1 MTGGAGFIG
10 SHLVEELIGR
20 GEVFVLDNLYTGSL
34 ENLKGLSTMFIKG
47 RAKEVN
53 NLEERFDF
61 IFHLGIYSSSPMYR
75 ENRFLVNLAVE
86 DFLYILEYA
95 REKGSK
101 VILASSSSIYNGNEP
116 PFREDMEIKVT
127 DFYTEARYYLERL
140 ASLYFDF
147 YGVKTVVLRL
157 FSVYGEKEK
166 HKGKFANLV
175 TQFLWKMS
183 KGERPVIY
191 GDGSQTRDFIYVKDV
206 VKAFILAMEKNIGF
220 DVFNVGTG
228 KSYSLNQVVE
238 ILNRKLGVSIKPLY
252 ISNPIKNY
260 VEHTLADTGKAERL
274 LGFKSK
280 FTLEGGVE
288 KLIKYYL

>member
-34 ENLKGLSTMFIKG
+34 ENLKGLSAMFIKG